1 MRQPAEVRAVAGIL
15 RHRRAA
21 YTLLELMIVLAI
33 ITTLA
38 GLSWPAL
45 MRPWSRSV
53 SQQAAQQ
60 LARELIHARGK
71 AIEQSRVY
79 EMRWEHGGRAF
90 EIRPLDG
97 HWPSQQET
105 LDPLASSGDAL
116 EDADPDRRQLQ
127 RERSVLSDRQ
137 SSSLGREELG
147 ESFDERS
154 STGSLSSGGIAV
166 VESGDHL
173 VADELPFG
181 VHFPGAPVDP
191 MRSLEADEA
200 MSGESQGIGPLSN
213 NDMSAAVEDTAQ
225 DADGEPASES
235 ESLAPANAKHWSQPI
250 RFYPDG
256 RSVSAK
262 WTLASDDGFEVD
274 VTLRGLTGLASVGR
288 VRTTW
293 TPPTEATTDEAMEAD
308 DESLSDPVLDSALAP
323 VGAAP

>member
-116 EDADPDRRQLQ
+116 EDADPDRRQLE
-127 RERSVLSDRQ
+127 RERSALPDRQ
-137 SSSLGREELG
+137 SSSLGRAEHG
-147 ESFDERS
+147 ESFDARS
-154 STGSLSSGGIAV
+154 PAGSLSAGGIAV
-166 VESGDHL
+166 VEPGDHV

-191 MRSLEADEA
+191 MRSLEGDEA
-200 MSGESQGIGPLSN
+200 MSGESQGIVPLSS
-213 NDMSAAVEDTAQ
+213 DGMSAGVEDAAQ
-225 DADGEPASES
+225 NADGEPTSED
-235 ESLAPANAKHWSQPI
+235 ESHALTNAKNWSQPI

-274 VTLRGLTGLASVGR
+274 VTLRGLTGMASVGR

-293 TPPTEATTDEAMEAD
+293 TPPTDATTDEVMETGD
-308 DESLSDPVLDSALAP
+308 DSLSNPVIDSATSP
-323 VGAAP
+323 GGAAP